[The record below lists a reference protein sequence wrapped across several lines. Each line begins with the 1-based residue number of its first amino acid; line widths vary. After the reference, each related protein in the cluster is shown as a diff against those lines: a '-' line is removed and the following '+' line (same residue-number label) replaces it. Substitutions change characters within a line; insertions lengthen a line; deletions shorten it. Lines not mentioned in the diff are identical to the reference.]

1 MGNSVP
7 GLRLR
12 AGRRAGLIR
21 GSLLSLLT
29 AATLAWAGAASAQS
43 AAQIAVDAAKK
54 ICNGKTVTIVWEAG
68 LQSLDPLNFSG
79 PKWEQLT
86 GCKIKV
92 VEVPTAEMFT
102 KIMQEYRAG
111 TGAYDAL
118 NVIPAWMPDLVQ
130 AGALEQLDS
139 FVDKYKYR
147 NELKTIAPTYRDNQ
161 MTVNGKIYGFPDD
174 GDVFIMYYR
183 KDIFARPDL
192 QKAFKAKYKYD
203 LAPPKT
209 WKQFDE
215 VGSFLTEA
223 LKSEGIYGGCFFR
236 EPPYT
241 MFMFEERFRNEGG
254 KFFDG
259 KTMKATV
266 NSPVGVKVLTEM
278 RNENRFMPPGVEK
291 FGFVENL
298 AVFLQGQSAM
308 TISWPPY
315 GRFAAGYLADEKAL
329 DWVPKST
336 VANKVGYALPPG
348 GHPELAAGFA
358 LSVASTSKQKEQA
371 YLFIQWLNSEEI
383 SNQRVQLPYTL
394 RDPFRNSHYTNPQYL
409 GRWPD
414 AKDYLKA
421 LQDASKTGLLDL
433 SLIQTDKY
441 EEAIRQG
448 ISRLWAGEDPK
459 KILDD
464 VAKQWDEITQQVGT
478 DKQKAVYNAWAAKS
492 GAYPK

>member
-1 MGNSVP
+1 MSVVNAVP
-7 GLRLR
+7 RLL
-12 AGRRAGLIR
+12 AIGRRA
-21 GSLLSLLT
+21 LLP
-29 AATLAWAGAASAQS
+29 ALAIVALAASGPVAAQS
-43 AAQIAVDAAKK
+43 AAQRAVDAAKK
-54 ICNGKTVTIVWEAG
+54 ICSGKTITIVWEAG

-86 GCKIKV
+86 GCKVKV
-92 VEVPTAEMFT
+92 VEVPVAEMFT

-118 NVIPAWMPDLVQ
+118 NVIPAWMPDLAQ
-130 AGALEQLDS
+130 AGALEVLDPY
-139 FVDKYKYR
+139 VDKYGFR
-147 NELKTIAPTYRDNQ
+147 AELQKIAPTYRDNQ
-161 MTVNGKIYGFPDD
+161 MMVGGKIYGFPDD
-174 GDVFIMYYR
+174 GDVFVFYYR
-183 KDIFARPDL
+183 KDLFARADL
-192 QKAFKAKYKYD
+192 KSAFKAKYGYD

-209 WKQFDE
+209 WKQFDDI
-215 VGSFLTEA
+215 GSFLTEK
-223 LKSEGIYGGCFFR
+223 LKGEGIYGASMFR
-236 EPPYT
+236 EAGYGN
-241 MFMFEERFRNEGG
+241 FMFQERFRNEGG
-254 KFFDG
+254 KFFDAN
-259 KTMKATV
+259 TMKATI
-266 NSPVGVKVLTEM
+266 NTPAGVKVLTEW

-315 GRFAAGYLADEKAL
+315 GRFAAGYLSEEKAL
-329 DWVPKST
+329 SWVPKSQI
-336 VANKVGYALPPG
+336 AGKVGYALPPG

-383 SNQRVQLPYTL
+383 SNQRVQLPYAL
-394 RDPFRNSHYTNPQYL
+394 RDPFRDSHFTNPGYL
-409 GRWPD
+409 KLWPD
-414 AKDYLKA
+414 AKDYLAALKA
-421 LQDASKTGLLDL
+421 GANTGLLDL

-441 EEAIRQG
+441 EEALRQG

-464 VAKQWDEITQQVGT
+464 IARQWDETTQRVGVE
-478 DKQKAVYNAWAAKS
+478 KQKAVYNAWAAKS